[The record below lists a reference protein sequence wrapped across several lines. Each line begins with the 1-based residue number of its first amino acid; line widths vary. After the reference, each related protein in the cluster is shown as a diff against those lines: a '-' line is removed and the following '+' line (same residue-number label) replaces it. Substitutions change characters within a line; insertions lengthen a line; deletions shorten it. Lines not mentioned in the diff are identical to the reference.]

1 MHTTQPQEAG
11 SVDHAKTH
19 THNHTHTHT
28 RAHKQTRRHTK
39 TLIYNDRYNEPRR
52 SIDIQC
58 RREKGYRNL
67 TQFEGNKHIC
77 VSRNKEGEK
86 EAKRKEGRRGR

>member
-39 TLIYNDRYNEPRR
+39 TLIYNDRCTTNPGAQMTFNAAEKK
-52 SIDIQC
+52 DI
-58 RREKGYRNL
+58 GILRNL
-67 TQFEGNKHIC
+67 
-77 VSRNKEGEK
+77 KETNIF
-86 EAKRKEGRRGR
+86 A